1 MRVIVYMSMMLTL
14 AYGVVVAQQISTERP
29 YDLYQSALFQER
41 AVGDLDA
48 AVDTYRQVVRMR
60 VDDRELGSRALLGL
74 ARCLQKQGRA
84 EARSIYEQV
93 IRDYPDQQAAVLLAN
108 ESLIEFDSTPLGVV
122 AGASSE
128 APPAPV
134 LRRLPPVAD
143 APEGT
148 EHLSV
153 IGGPVFGGE
162 LNAAEDTAMVFLV
175 HEESGDVD
183 LALYDLGERTFTS
196 FARRPYFPQNDF
208 NIGLPYHAIWG
219 HDESYWVVAEV
230 WGDGTSQILKVLPDG
245 SHTVIFKQLTR
256 ENFFLPLI
264 PMGWLP
270 DGGLVITDFLEGY
283 TVRVAVLPP
292 GSDNLR
298 LLTTFDARD
307 DGPDVG
313 FPTLSPDGEFVT
325 FVENG
330 NIFTID
336 INGTVKHQLT
346 DHPAA
351 DGQPRWAPDGSR
363 IVFLSRRGTSPG
375 LWTLKIEE
383 GRGVG
388 TPEFV
393 MPIFGRVTLGRWSER
408 GLRYISDLGADDVRS
423 VPFDATA
430 GEISGPAKIVD
441 YAATGT
447 NRRPVWSPRGDELAF
462 LSKPAPNTEIV
473 VLPEDGSAPSIY
485 PIRIPGSRV
494 YNLITFNW
502 LADASGFAFFVRDE
516 ANGLWLA
523 ELSRDSGAIELS
535 TLSREPRLSSME
547 WKPDGSGFLYAA
559 ISTPGNNAVVSRIDI
574 IEHDLASGRERVIWQ
589 TPSLGQVRGLDLS
602 PDGSRLLFSYWPI
615 SGRRTLWSLDLQT
628 NQLSDYKVEGAFP
641 SWSPAGRWIAFVSRR
656 SLYVMP
662 AGGGLPD
669 RVDMGGLDAFG
680 KPSWAANGTHIT
692 VGSGFDRTES
702 WRIEQLEE
710 AIREAEAAAGRN

>member
-74 ARCLQKQGRA
+74 GRCLQKQGSV

-93 IRDYPDQQAAVLLAN
+93 IRDYPDQQEAVLLARDN
-108 ESLIEFDSTPLGVV
+108 LIELDLTPVGVV

-128 APPAPV
+128 APPSPV
-134 LRRLPPVAD
+134 LRRLPPIAD

-148 EHLSV
+148 EHFSV
-153 IGGPVFGGE
+153 IGGLFFGGE
-162 LNAAEDTAMVFLV
+162 LNVAEDTAMIFLV
-175 HEESGDVD
+175 QESGDVD

-196 FARRPYFPQNDF
+196 FASRPYFAENALEF
-208 NIGLPYHAIWG
+208 AIPYHAIWG

-230 WGDGTSQILKVLPDG
+230 WSDGTSQILKVLPDG
-245 SHTVIFKQLTR
+245 SHTVIFKQMIR
-256 ENFFLPLI
+256 ENSFLPMM
-264 PMGWLP
+264 PVGWLP

-283 TVRVAVLPP
+283 TARIAVLDP

-298 LLTTFDARD
+298 VLTTFDTRG
-307 DGPDVG
+307 DGGDPG
-313 FPTLSPDGEFVT
+313 LPRLSPDGEFVT
-325 FVENG
+325 FEENG

-346 DHPAA
+346 EHPAA
-351 DGQPRWAPDGSR
+351 DSQPLWSPDGSR
-363 IVFLSRRGTSPG
+363 IVFLSRRGISPG
-375 LWTLKIEE
+375 LWTMKIEE
-383 GRGVG
+383 GRAVG
-388 TPEFV
+388 GPEFV
-393 MPIFGRVTLGRWSER
+393 IPIFGRVSLGRWSER
-408 GLRYISDLGADDVRS
+408 GLRYVSDLGADDVRS
-423 VPFDATA
+423 VPFDATT

-447 NRRPVWSPRGDELAF
+447 NRRPVWSPGGDELAF

-473 VLPEDGSAPSIY
+473 VLHGDGSAPSIY

-494 YNLITFNW
+494 YNLYTFNW

-535 TLSREPRLSSME
+535 TLSREPRLNSME

-559 ISTPGNNAVVSRIDI
+559 TSTPGNNAAVTRMDI

-589 TPSLGQVRGLDLS
+589 TPGIGQVRGLDLS
-602 PDGSRLLFSYWPI
+602 ADGSRLLFSYFPFP
-615 SGRRTLWSLDLQT
+615 GRRTLWTLDLQT
-628 NQLSDYKVEGAFP
+628 KQLTDYKVEGNLA
-641 SWSPAGRWIAFVSRR
+641 SWSPDGRWIAFVSRQ

-669 RVDMGGLDAFG
+669 RVDLGGLDAFG
-680 KPSWAANGTHIT
+680 KPSWAPGGAYIT